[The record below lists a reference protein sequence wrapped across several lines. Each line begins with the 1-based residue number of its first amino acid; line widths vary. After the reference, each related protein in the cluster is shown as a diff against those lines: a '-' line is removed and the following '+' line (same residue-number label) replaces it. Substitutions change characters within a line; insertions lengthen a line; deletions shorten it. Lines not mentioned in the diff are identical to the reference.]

1 MTVVHRK
8 GQREPRGAAPTER
21 VDYDTAFQ
29 LPDSL
34 DTSSAGE
41 LKADLTMSGRNVEI
55 PDHFR
60 VYMSSKLARFEHFD
74 PSIFRFEVVL
84 FHAPNP
90 RQAKQCE
97 YVEITGRGRGPV
109 VRAQAA
115 AENFY
120 AASELAF
127 DKLHKR
133 LRRAKSRKRIRK
145 DGMHRPLS
153 LAEATAD
160 APHLVPTDP
169 EPPADPF
176 EDVVDDYQPGQVVRV
191 KDHPAAPMTVD
202 EALYEMELVGHD
214 FYLFHD
220 SETDKPS
227 VVYRRHAFDYGLIR
241 LA

>member
-8 GQREPRGAAPTER
+8 GQRESKAAPAER
-21 VDYDTAFQ
+21 VDLKAAFE
-29 LPDSL
+29 LPSTV
-34 DTSSAGE
+34 DTSDAGE
-41 LKADLTMSGRNVEI
+41 LKAELVMSGRNVEI

-60 VYMSSKLARFEHFD
+60 VYMSSKLSRLEHFD
-74 PSIFRFEVVL
+74 PTIFRFEVVL
-84 FHAPNP
+84 YHEPNP
-90 RQAKQCE
+90 RQSKSAE
-97 YVEITGRGRGPV
+97 IVEITGRGRGPV
-109 VRAQAA
+109 IRAQAA
-115 AENFY
+115 GENFY

-145 DGMHRPLS
+145 DGMHRPTS
-153 LAEATAD
+153 LAEAAAD
-160 APHLVPTDP
+160 APHLRP
-169 EPPADPF
+169 ETPAPSPDPF
-176 EDVVDDYQPGQVVRV
+176 EDSVEDHSPGQVVRV
-191 KDHPAAPMTVD
+191 KDHPSSPMSVD

-220 SETDKPS
+220 CETDKPS

>member
-8 GQREPRGAAPTER
+8 GQRESKAVPAERLDLKAAFELPPT
-21 VDYDTAFQ
+21 V
-29 LPDSL
+29 
-34 DTSSAGE
+34 DTSNAGE
-41 LKADLTMSGRNVEI
+41 LTADLTMSGRNVEI

-74 PSIFRFEVVL
+74 ESIFRFEVVL
-84 FHAPNP
+84 YHEPNP
-90 RQAKQCE
+90 RQAKSAE
-97 YVEITGRGRGPV
+97 IVEITGRGRGPV

-115 AENFY
+115 GENFY

-145 DGMHRPLS
+145 DGMHRPTS
-153 LAEATAD
+153 LAEAAAD
-160 APHLVPTDP
+160 APHLMPPTP
-169 EPPADPF
+169 EPSADPF
-176 EDVVDDYQPGQVVRV
+176 ENTVEDHQPGQVVRV
-191 KDHPAAPMTVD
+191 KDHPSAPMSVD

-220 SETDKPS
+220 CETDKPS